1 MSKPGPL
8 QSDEIYLGNYLL
20 TRLAQLGVKPI
31 YGVPGDFNVSLT
43 TPLTLVLSPLLTL
56 STPLAHRLK
65 LTFLDLVED
74 HPSVEWIGCCN
85 ELNAAYAADGYARV
99 KQSQSNAEGHE
110 GVRGLGALIT
120 TFGVGELSALNG
132 IAGTSLCIFFFS

>member
-56 STPLAHRLK
+56 SIPSTPIEAHFPR
-65 LTFLDLVED
+65 FSRR
-74 HPSVEWIGCCN
+74 PSFRRIDRM
-85 ELNAAYAADGYARV
+85 L
-99 KQSQSNAEGHE
+99 
-110 GVRGLGALIT
+110 
-120 TFGVGELSALNG
+120 
-132 IAGTSLCIFFFS
+132 